1 MYYVYETKT
10 FYQMYNGI
18 EFEIVLKFEEE
29 DQPLED
35 TFDDSIHDIK
45 ELYRKID
52 NGTYVYFC
60 AHMEAWYNDMHLSD
74 DYLCGCLYKSY
85 DDFIESNDYF
95 SDMKNIVLEE
105 GYKKLRTIH
114 DDLMGLSFSDRV
126 DVFTPSNEN
135 MIRGLNND

>member
-1 MYYVYETKT
+1 MYVYETKT

-45 ELYRKID
+45 ELYRKIN

-60 AHMEAWYNDMHLSD
+60 AHIEAWYNDVHLSD
-74 DYLCGCLYKSY
+74 DCLGSCLYESF
-85 DDFIESNDYF
+85 DEFINEEGYF
-95 SDMKNIVLEE
+95 QDMVNIVLEE
-105 GYKKLRTIH
+105 GFEKLKTIH

-126 DVFTPSNEN
+126 DAFTPSNEN
-135 MIRGLNND
+135 MIRGIK

>member
-1 MYYVYETKT
+1 MYVYETKT

-29 DQPLED
+29 DIPLED
-35 TFDDSIHDIK
+35 TFDDSIHDIR
-45 ELYRKID
+45 ELYRKIN

-60 AHMEAWYNDMHLSD
+60 AHMEAWYNDVYLSD
-74 DYLCGCLYKSY
+74 DYLCGCLYKSF
-85 DDFIESNDYF
+85 DEFINEEGYYQ
-95 SDMKNIVLEE
+95 DMVNIVLEE

-126 DVFTPSNEN
+126 DAFTPSNEN
-135 MIRGLNND
+135 MIRGME

>member
-18 EFEIVLKFEEE
+18 EFKIILKFEEE

-35 TFDDSIHDIK
+35 TFDDDIDDIK
-45 ELYRKID
+45 ELYHKIN

-60 AHMEAWYNDMHLSD
+60 AHIEAWYNDMHLSD
-74 DYLCGCLYKSY
+74 DCLGSCLYESF
-85 DDFIESNDYF
+85 DEFINEEGYF
-95 SDMKNIVLEE
+95 QDMVNTVLEE

-126 DVFTPSNEN
+126 DAFTPSNEN
-135 MIRGLNND
+135 MIRGIE

>member
-1 MYYVYETKT
+1 MYVYETKT

-29 DQPLED
+29 DIPLED
-35 TFDDSIHDIK
+35 TFDDSIYDIK

-60 AHMEAWYNDMHLSD
+60 AHMEAWYNDIHLSD
-74 DYLCGCLYKSY
+74 DNLCGCLYKSF
-85 DDFIESNDYF
+85 DEFINEEGYF
-95 SDMKNIVLEE
+95 QDMVNTVLEE

-126 DVFTPSNEN
+126 DAFKPSNEN
-135 MIRGLNND
+135 MIRGME